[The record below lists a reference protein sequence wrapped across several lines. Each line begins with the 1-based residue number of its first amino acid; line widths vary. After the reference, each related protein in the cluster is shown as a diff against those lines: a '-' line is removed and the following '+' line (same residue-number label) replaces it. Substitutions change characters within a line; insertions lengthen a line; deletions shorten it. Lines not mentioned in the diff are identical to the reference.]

1 MSDPPALADVVGVF
15 DRLYPRALA
24 ESWDSVGLV
33 CGDPARPVRRVLFA
47 VDPVAVVVDEALEFG
62 ADLLVTHHP
71 LYLRGTSTVAADT
84 AKGRVVHR
92 LIEGGCALFNA
103 HTNADHA
110 APGVS
115 DALGRA
121 LGLTDLEPVT
131 ALPAEPVDKLNVFV
145 PPADAQRLI
154 DALAAAGAGGIG
166 AYERCAYTTEGAG
179 TFRPLD
185 GASPAIGEVGRI
197 QVVEETRV
205 EMVLPRRLRASVL
218 RALLAAH
225 PYEQPAFDLIETAPL
240 PGSTGAGRI
249 GRLARPMALR
259 DLAAHVASALPAT
272 AVGVRAAGDPD
283 RVVERVAVCGGA
295 GDFLLEAVAASG
307 ADAYVTADL
316 RHHRAGEALE
326 DAALAGGP
334 ALLDATHWA
343 TEHPWLAEAAALLV
357 AGLGGV
363 GDTVGMRVSP
373 TCTDPWSIQAP
384 SARSPR

>member
-1 MSDPPALADVVGVF
+1 MAEVVAVF

-33 CGDPARPVRRVLFA
+33 CGDPARPVRRVLLA
-47 VDPVAVVVDEALEFG
+47 VDPVAAVVDEALAYG

-71 LYLRGTSTVAADT
+71 VYLRGTSTVAADT

-110 APGVS
+110 TPGVS

-121 LGLTDLEPVT
+121 LGLADLEPVT
-131 ALPAEPVDKLNVFV
+131 ALPAEPVDKLTVFV
-145 PPADAQRLI
+145 PQPDAQRLI
-154 DALAAAGAGGIG
+154 DALAAAGAGGVG
-166 AYERCAYTTEGAG
+166 AYERCAYTTEGTG
-179 TFRPLD
+179 TFRPLA
-185 GASPAIGEVGRI
+185 GASPAIGQVGRI
-197 QVVEETRV
+197 EVVEETRV
-205 EMVLPRRLRASVL
+205 EMVLPRRLRAAVL

-225 PYEQPAFDLIETAPL
+225 PYEEPAFDLIETAPL

-249 GRLARPMALR
+249 GRLERPVALR
-259 DLAAHVASALPAT
+259 EFAAQVASALPPT
-272 AVGVRAAGDPD
+272 TVGVRAAGDPD
-283 RVVERVAVCGGA
+283 RSIERVAVCGGA
-295 GDFLLEAVAASG
+295 GDSLLEAVAASG

-326 DAALAGGP
+326 DAAVHGGA

-343 TEHPWLAEAAALLV
+343 TEHPWLAEAAALLL
-357 AGLGGV
+357 AGLGEV
-363 GDTVGMRVSP
+363 GDTVGTRVSM

>member
-1 MSDPPALADVVGVF
+1 MSERPTLAEVISVF
-15 DRLYPRALA
+15 DGLYPRALA

-33 CGDPARPVRRVLFA
+33 CGDPLRPVRRVLFA
-47 VDPVAVVVDEALEFG
+47 VDPVAAVVDEALAYR

-71 LYLRGTSTVAADT
+71 LYLRGTSTVAADS

-110 APGVS
+110 TPGVS

-121 LGLTDLEPVT
+121 LGLADLQPVT
-131 ALPAEPVDKLNVFV
+131 ALPAEPVDKLTVFV
-145 PPADAQRLI
+145 PHADSQRLI
-154 DALAAAGAGGIG
+154 DALAAAGAGGVG
-166 AYERCAYTTEGAG
+166 LYERCAYTTEGTG
-179 TFRPLD
+179 TFRPLE
-185 GASPAIGEVGRI
+185 GAHPAIGEVGR
-197 QVVEETRV
+197 VEAVEETRV

-225 PYEQPAFDLIETAPL
+225 PYEEPAFDLIETAPL

-249 GRLARPMALR
+249 GRLERPMPLR
-259 DLAAHVASALPAT
+259 EFVAHVASALPPT

-283 RVVERVAVCGGA
+283 RVIERVAVCGGA
-295 GDFLLEAVAASG
+295 GDFLLGAVATGG

-316 RHHRAGEALE
+316 RHHRASEALE
-326 DAALAGGP
+326 DAQLAGGP

-357 AGLGGV
+357 AGLGGG
-363 GDTVGMRVSP
+363 GDTVGTRVSL

-384 SARSPR
+384 SARSTR

>member
-1 MSDPPALADVVGVF
+1 MSDAPALAEVVGAL
-15 DRLYPRALA
+15 DRLYPRTLA
-24 ESWDSVGLV
+24 EAWDSVGLV

-47 VDPVAVVVDEALEFG
+47 VDPVAAVVDEALAYG

-92 LIEGGCALFNA
+92 LIEAGCALFNA

-110 APGVS
+110 TPGVS
-115 DALGRA
+115 DALGRV
-121 LGLTDLEPVT
+121 LGLVELSPV
-131 ALPAEPVDKLNVFV
+131 AGLPADPVDKLTVFV
-145 PPADAQRLI
+145 PPADAGRLV

-166 AYERCAYTTEGAG
+166 AYDRCAYTSAGTG
-179 TFRPLD
+179 TFRPLA
-185 GASPAIGEVGRI
+185 GASPAVGEVGRI
-197 QVVEETRV
+197 EVVEETRV
-205 EMVLPRRLRASVL
+205 EMVLPRRLRSAVTQ
-218 RALLAAH
+218 ALLAAH
-225 PYEQPAFDLIETAPL
+225 PYEQPAFDLVETAAL
-240 PGSTGAGRI
+240 PGPTGGGRI
-249 GRLARPMALR
+249 GRLAAPMPLR
-259 DLAAHVASALPAT
+259 AFAAHVAAALPPT

-283 RVVERVAVCGGA
+283 RLIERVAVCGGA

-343 TEHPWLAEAAALLV
+343 TEHPWLGEAAALLV
-357 AGLGGV
+357 AALADA
-363 GDTVGMRVSP
+363 GDTVDTRVSM
-373 TCTDPWSIQAP
+373 TCTDPWSIAAP

>member
-1 MSDPPALADVVGVF
+1 VSETPTLAEVVGVF

-24 ESWDSVGLV
+24 ESWDSVGLM
-33 CGDPARPVRRVLFA
+33 CGDPARPVSKVIFA
-47 VDPVAVVVDEALEFG
+47 VDPVDTVVDEALAYG

-110 APGVS
+110 TPGVS

-121 LGLTDLEPVT
+121 LGLVDLEPVS
-131 ALPAEPVDKLNVFV
+131 ALPAEPVDKLTVFV
-145 PPADAQRLI
+145 PHADAQALI
-154 DALAAAGAGGIG
+154 DALASAGAGSIG
-166 AYERCAYTTEGAG
+166 AYERCAYTSEGAG
-179 TFRPLD
+179 TFRPLG
-185 GASPAIGEVGRI
+185 GAHPAIGEVGRI
-197 QVVEETRV
+197 EVVEETRV
-205 EMVLPRRLRASVL
+205 EMVLPRRLRAAVL

-225 PYEQPAFDLIETAPL
+225 PYEEPAFDLIETAAL
-240 PGSTGAGRI
+240 PGPTGSGRI
-249 GRLARPMALR
+249 GRLERPVPLR
-259 DLAAHVASALPAT
+259 EFAAQVASALPPT
-272 AVGVRAAGDPD
+272 AVGVRAAGDPE
-283 RVVERVAVCGGA
+283 RVIERVAVCGGA
-295 GDFLLEAVAASG
+295 GDFLLEAVAAGG

-316 RHHRAGEALE
+316 RHHRAAEALE
-326 DAALAGGP
+326 DAALRGGP

-357 AGLGGV
+357 AGLGAGGDNV
-363 GDTVGMRVSP
+363 GTRISM